1 MNASQQV
8 ELGKL
13 FFEDGIPG
21 FSHLQ
26 FFQLM
31 QEEESPFFLIQSI
44 EEEDIG
50 FWVVNPFPFFPEY
63 QFTLSDVS
71 KEALH
76 LNEESPVAVFSIV
89 TIRGNN
95 QATVNLKA
103 PIVINLTNR
112 MGKQIILPEDT
123 YPIRQPL
130 FAQQAADQE

>member
-31 QEEESPFFLIQSI
+31 QEEESPFFLMQST
-44 EEEDIG
+44 EETDVG
-50 FWVVNPFPFFPEY
+50 FWVIDPFLFFTEY
-63 QFTLSDVS
+63 KFELPDVA
-71 KEALH
+71 KRALRID
-76 LNEESPVAVFSIV
+76 EKSQIAVFSIV
-89 TIRGNN
+89 TIRENN

-103 PIVINLTNR
+103 PIVVNLTNR
-112 MGKQIILPEDT
+112 MGRQVILQEDT
-123 YPIRQPL
+123 YSIRQPL
-130 FAQQAADQE
+130 FEQQAADSK

>member
-31 QEEESPFFLIQSI
+31 QEEESPFFLIQST
-44 EEEDIG
+44 EEKDVG
-50 FWVVNPFPFFPEY
+50 FWVIDPFSFFLDYKFE
-63 QFTLSDVS
+63 LSDLA
-71 KEALH
+71 KGALRI
-76 LNEESPVAVFSIV
+76 EGQSQIAVFSIV

-103 PIVINLTNR
+103 PIVVNLSNR
-112 MGKQIILPEDT
+112 MGRQVILQEDT
-123 YPIRQPL
+123 YSIRQPL
-130 FAQQAADQE
+130 FEQQAADRK

>member
-26 FFQLM
+26 FFQLL
-31 QEEESPFFLIQSI
+31 QEEESPFFLIQST
-44 EEEDIG
+44 EEKDIG
-50 FWVVNPFPFFPEY
+50 FWVVNPFAFFPEY
-63 QFTLSDVS
+63 QFTLPDVS

-76 LNEESPVAVFSIV
+76 LSEGSPVAVFSIV

-112 MGKQIILPEDT
+112 MGRQIILPEDT

>member
-31 QEEESPFFLIQSI
+31 QEEESPFFLIQST
-44 EEEDIG
+44 EEKDIG
-50 FWVVNPFPFFPEY
+50 FWVVNPFSFFHDY
-63 QFTLSDVS
+63 RFTLSDVS

-103 PIVINLTNR
+103 PIVINLANR
-112 MGKQIILPEDT
+112 MGRQVILQEDT
-123 YPIRQPL
+123 YSIRQPL

>member
-31 QEEESPFFLIQSI
+31 QEEESPFFLMQST
-44 EEEDIG
+44 EETDVG
-50 FWVVNPFPFFPEY
+50 FWVIDPFLFFPEY
-63 QFTLSDVS
+63 KFELSDVA
-71 KEALH
+71 KRALRID
-76 LNEESPVAVFSIV
+76 EKSQIAVFSIV
-89 TIRGNN
+89 TIRENN

-103 PIVINLTNR
+103 PIVVNLTNR
-112 MGKQIILPEDT
+112 MGRQVILQEDT
-123 YPIRQPL
+123 YSIRQPL
-130 FAQQAADQE
+130 FEQQAADSK